1 MGRNG
6 QWALGLM
13 IRSAKR
19 KLGSLEHVSCIAR
32 LHPPKFNS
40 NLYLWKIML
49 GRRFFLFG
57 MVKISRKWTVKNFGK
72 KHNKNSEKKYSPG
85 MILTNSQ
92 GIQAFPLVLSK
103 ASANFWFSFCKD
115 LNLNKNIQGIDWI
128 SAAWKNGRCCGS
140 RSPFLFGGGEHQ
152 KNKPELNGESSSWKF
167 KIQFWVKISITDHF
181 MSKKD
186 INYWR
191 NFSRCSEIFI
201 IQPVQRSSSCSTH
214 LRYPPSTPSVVS

>member
-1 MGRNG
+1 MNLWNHPSRIYPSIELAGFWSLLMGRNG

-140 RSPFLFGGGEHQ
+140 RSPFLFGGG
-152 KNKPELNGESSSWKF
+152 G
-167 KIQFWVKISITDHF
+167 SI
-181 MSKKD
+181 KKT
-186 INYWR
+186 NL
-191 NFSRCSEIFI
+191 S
-201 IQPVQRSSSCSTH
+201 
-214 LRYPPSTPSVVS
+214 